1 LTRRAWIGND
11 VVDLAEPGVAGKEH
25 DRRFMDR
32 VFTLEERARILDAA
46 APTIA
51 LWKTWAA
58 KETAYKVASKIREG
72 LVFRHR
78 AFEVLPEPEPSASAL
93 VTPATA
99 PIVGPT
105 GEPISSFQQWAA
117 RAWQRHL
124 ATREDGQASTAG
136 LLAGWAAAW
145 SQRYAEESERTAAGG
160 DAAGR
165 DGSDSVRGSVTLHT
179 GLAEAAHRAIV
190 RFEDLEI
197 PVRWQMARE
206 YIHCIG
212 QVARD
217 RVSAGIVAAQAD
229 DPSPTGVADVWRD
242 WRRVMADIVGESQ
255 PLHGELT
262 MAEQA
267 SVHSTASER
276 VRLLARELMQRWDL
290 HGAEVL
296 RLWRT
301 WGWGPPVVVQE
312 GQPVADYD
320 VSLSHDGRFV
330 AAALAGPFK

>member
-1 LTRRAWIGND
+1 LIRRAWIGND
-11 VVDLAEPGVAGKEH
+11 VVDLAEPGVAGKEQ

-32 VFTLEERARILDAA
+32 VFTPEERARILDAA

-78 AFEVLPEPEPSASAL
+78 AFEVSPELEPQSSVL
-93 VTPATA
+93 VTPGTA
-99 PIVGPT
+99 PIVGPS

-124 ATREDGQASTAG
+124 AAREDGQP
-136 LLAGWAAAW
+136 
-145 SQRYAEESERTAAGG
+145 
-160 DAAGR
+160 
-165 DGSDSVRGSVTLHT
+165 SV
-179 GLAEAAHRAIV
+179 AQRAIV
-190 RFEDLEI
+190 RFDDLEI

-217 RVSAGIVAAQAD
+217 RVSAGLASAQSG
-229 DPSPTGVADVWRD
+229 DPSPAAAADVWRD
-242 WRRVMADIVGESQ
+242 WRRVIADIVGESQ
-255 PLHGELT
+255 ALHGELT
-262 MAEQA
+262 LAEQA

-296 RLWRT
+296 RIWRT
-301 WGWGPPVVVQE
+301 WGWGPPVVAQE
-312 GQPVADYD
+312 GRPVADYD

-330 AAALAGPFK
+330 AAAIAGPFK